1 MGEYIRSSLPTPQEM
16 PMDQKVSAMQV
27 ESSVIDAAPEARPV
41 PSPTA
46 AAQTATNTTL
56 KPWNEVHPIFKRTG
70 NRPTNLKGS
79 HDKLETSD
87 QEEAR
92 LLKQGVDGIS
102 IPLYLGKNVD
112 GSNMVLPPMQPE
124 EKLLRID
131 LTNHKSVL
139 TLMEKMAK
147 LIAQKS
153 LTGKRDI
160 CGVKCW
166 TTKDGQ
172 VRPHLQNKP
181 ERSKVFCDNM
191 TMWACDMSLPLQ
203 FYRCFDLNDRD
214 IEGGDTTKRF
224 RVNGCGQDRLE
235 RETVSR
241 SSEDGCNSFF
251 RQMKENS
258 LYKVMLCSVPL
269 TVIAIIHKVLDFA
282 RTMSLEVLNNEDKFE
297 TDAEHFK
304 SKYWKDFHPKNFF
317 PAVQYAAQIKWN
329 DTDLGTDFRG
339 TLNTP
344 EVKAVILETGSSC
357 VEHQCGINMIRQAP
371 VTTDFIGI
379 EMTSQIKFYNKVFE
393 TISSSQ
399 ARSQDIGQK
408 LHYLLNPS
416 TCGLKE
422 TLRTFYEDGVSR
434 AESTHSCAKDSERV
448 PDLDDML
455 AVHELLVYP
464 LAIDWNR
471 TLVKCSIHDHI
482 ELVEDAVDCT
492 SATYFPHIGC
502 LKKMSLKKGEIRS
515 RKANQ
520 QPEGLCIHYFNS
532 ATKKFIGNYIH
543 SRLGRYGGTM
553 TEGWQQ
559 LCLNLAWGS
568 LCGQPPVLAICV
580 AGPGMCLRNGDIC
593 KDTGFDVKRALYFR
607 MMSADVVFNPGPSTI
622 LGSVAGSYETRT
634 MLLASATGL
643 YSGMGSLRFDET
655 DLNLIGVDLGR
666 LKNLRITV
674 MDKKFEPTFGNM
686 GSRLIELNP
695 LIRTISDTSLSARD
709 QSASEAESANYRL
722 GSDSAAAAGAIL
734 GPAALGPILEEG
746 TSSCSSDIPR
756 RVAGA
761 ERRNYP
767 VNMLPREKVPVT
779 KYYVQTSAG
788 RVRKG
793 EKKEGKTVSL
803 PAGGDKYQVP
813 DYASNGLLDKIREYA
828 EFGVVRSLYV
838 WRDDE
843 DKFRWEFAVDS
854 SDPIYVDNTQTKK
867 ASSIPH
873 EEWHEI
879 LEFGDKPHARGG
891 KQMFVRIQKQ
901 GQEDSKKFYLPVTVK
916 ELLLDHMKK
925 HGIGFRE
932 LKGWRLIR
940 TAKGLVKTVPKSKND
955 EPPIVLLD
963 GSGFEIRNHLSESF
977 SDTQSGSKR
986 KLDKQE
992 ESELGG
998 HSAKLARK

>member
-1 MGEYIRSSLPTPQEM
+1 
-16 PMDQKVSAMQV
+16 MDQEVSAMQV
-27 ESSVIDAAPEARPV
+27 ETSGIDAAPDAGPV
-41 PSPTA
+41 PPPTA
-46 AAQTATNTTL
+46 AAHTPTNTTM
-56 KPWNEVHPIFKRTG
+56 KPWNKVHPIFKRSG
-70 NRPTNLKGS
+70 NRPTSLKGS

-102 IPLYLGKNVD
+102 IPLYLGNNVD
-112 GSNMVLPPMQPE
+112 GSSMVLPPMQPE
-124 EKLLRID
+124 EKLLKMD
-131 LTNHKSVL
+131 LTNHKSML
-139 TLMEKMAK
+139 SLMEKQAK
-147 LIAQKS
+147 LIAQNP

-160 CGVKCW
+160 CRVKCW
-166 TTKDGQ
+166 TTKDGR
-172 VRPHLQNKP
+172 VRPHLQNNP

-191 TMWACDMSLPLQ
+191 TMWACDISLLLR
-203 FYRCFDLNDRD
+203 FFRCFDLSDRD

-224 RVNGCGQDRLE
+224 RVNGCGQDHLE
-235 RETVSR
+235 RETVS
-241 SSEDGCNSFF
+241 SSPEDGCNSFF
-251 RQMKENS
+251 MQMKENR

-269 TVIAIIHKVLDFA
+269 AVIAIIHKVLAFA
-282 RTMSLEVLNNEDKFE
+282 KTMSVDALNNEETFE
-297 TDAEHFK
+297 AEAAKQFK
-304 SKYWKDFHPKNFF
+304 SEYWKDFHPKNFIL
-317 PAVQYAAQIKWN
+317 AVQYAAQIKWN

-344 EVKAVILETGSSC
+344 EVEAVILETGSSC

-371 VTTDFIGI
+371 VTDCFGI

-408 LHYLLNPS
+408 IHYLLNPS
-416 TCGLKE
+416 TCGLKD
-422 TLRTFYEDGVSR
+422 TLRSFYEDGVSR
-434 AESTHSCAKDSERV
+434 AESTHSCAKDSECV
-448 PDLDDML
+448 PDLEAML
-455 AVHELLVYP
+455 GVHELLVYP
-464 LAIDWNR
+464 LAFHWNR

-482 ELVEDAVDCT
+482 KLVEDAVDCT

-502 LKKMSLKKGEIRS
+502 LKKTSLKKGEIRC
-515 RKANQ
+515 RNANQ
-520 QPEGLCIHYFNS
+520 QPEGSCIHYFNS

-543 SRLGRYGGTM
+543 SKLGRYGSTR

-559 LCLNLAWGS
+559 LCLNLAWSS

-580 AGPGMCLRNGDIC
+580 AGPGMCMRNGEIC
-593 KDTGFDVKRALYFR
+593 EDTGFDVKRALYFR
-607 MMSADVVFNPGPSTI
+607 MMRADVVINPGPSTI

-666 LKNLRITV
+666 LRNLRITV

-686 GSRLIELNP
+686 GRRLIELKP
-695 LIRTISDTSLSARD
+695 LIRIIGDATLSANG
-709 QSASEAESANYRL
+709 QSASEAESANCGP
-722 GSDSAAAAGAIL
+722 GSDPAALTSAVL
-734 GPAALGPILEEG
+734 GPTALGPILEEG
-746 TSSCSSDIPR
+746 TSTCSSDIPR
-756 RVAGA
+756 LVAGA
-761 ERRNYP
+761 ERRSYP

-779 KYYVQTSAG
+779 KYWVQTSAG

-793 EKKEGKTVSL
+793 GKKEGKTVSL
-803 PAGGDKYQVP
+803 LAGGDKYQVP
-813 DYASNGLLDKIREYA
+813 DYASNGLLDKIRENA
-828 EFGVVRSLYV
+828 ECGVVRLLNV

-843 DKFRWEFAVDS
+843 DKFRWEFAVDN
-854 SDPIYVDNTQTKK
+854 SDPIYVDNTQTQK

-879 LEFGDKPHARGG
+879 LEFGEKPHARGG

-901 GQEDSKKFYLPVTVK
+901 GQEDSKKFFLPVTIK
-916 ELLLDHMKK
+916 ELLLDHIKK

-940 TAKGLVKTVPKSKND
+940 TANGLVKTVPKSKND
-955 EPPIVLLD
+955 EPPIVLLN
-963 GSGFEIRNHLSESF
+963 GSGIEIRNHLPL
-977 SDTQSGSKR
+977 SDAHSGSKR
-986 KLDKQE
+986 SLDVPAEQDSVKRARTE
-992 ESELGG
+992 HSESMR
-998 HSAKLARK
+998 A